1 MTAWWFRSSILQ
13 GTILVF
19 LPDVPLH
26 ARIGLVDIFG
36 DRRFDVL
43 WIEDLVHEDIP
54 V

>member
-1 MTAWWFRSSILQ
+1 MTTRGFWFSILQ

-26 ARIGLVDIFG
+26 ARIGLVDVFG

-43 WIEDLVHEDIP
+43 GIEDLVHEGIS